1 MSPTPTPNVDIQT
14 ITGSTLIRLLSSLM
28 DSCGCRSPF
37 VSLRG
42 RLATNYQM
50 RENIQVHYYLNLD
63 TRLSVLLVWA
73 NIGDFV
79 HTLMPMIAS
88 LRTIESIIVC
98 TWTPGSLAAL
108 CGCRG
113 VHTIWSCLNPPLL
126 LKDSKV
132 MDGTKVICSC
142 QSSANWGRIIS
153 TV

>member
-1 MSPTPTPNVDIQT
+1 MSPTLTPNMDIQT
-14 ITGSTLIRLLSSLM
+14 ITGSTLIRLLSSLV
-28 DSCGCRSPF
+28 DSCGYRSPF

-42 RLATNYQM
+42 RQAANYHM

-63 TRLSVLLVWA
+63 IRLSVLLVWA
-73 NIGDFV
+73 NIVGFV
-79 HTLMPMIAS
+79 HCLMPMIAS
-88 LRTIESIIVC
+88 LRTSESIIVC

-108 CGCRG
+108 CGCKG

-132 MDGTKVICSC
+132 MDGTQVNCTC